1 MINKLLES
9 KPAKLVFFLM
19 NDFEETDFPGTCTQ
33 MAFFLL
39 LSFFPLLVFLIS
51 FVGRFIET
59 FEDYLFDILRTFL
72 PELSYQYVTNLLE
85 SMTQYHNNSKYFL
98 ILLSLFFA
106 TFAVRA
112 IMVGLNQTYAQQEAR
127 SHLKIWGLSFL
138 FTILLAIAVLFV
150 LVAYFISVDLGEFIL
165 TSLGLSEYQAS
176 LIQMGAIFFSWT
188 IAILLLNFIFTK
200 APSQSLRFKSG
211 FPGSI
216 FAFLGLNIAFR
227 IFTLF
232 INHSSRYSSLYGNL
246 GGLFALLVALYFI
259 SIIINL
265 GGKVN
270 LYWSFYRK
278 KELKSL
284 IWGKQ

>member
-150 LVAYFISVDLGEFIL
+150 LVAYFISVDLG
-165 TSLGLSEYQAS
+165 LSEYQAS

>member
-1 MINKLLES
+1 MITKLLES

-19 NDFEETDFPGTCTQ
+19 NDFEKTDFPGTCTQ

-72 PELSYQYVTNLLE
+72 PELSYEYVTNLLE
-85 SMTQYHNNSKYFL
+85 TMTQYNDSSKYFL
-98 ILLSLFFA
+98 IFLAFFFA

-112 IMVGLNQTYAQQEAR
+112 IMIGLNQTYDQVESR
-127 SHLKIWGLSFL
+127 SILKIWTLSFI
-138 FTILLAIAVLFV
+138 FTILLAIAILLVLI
-150 LVAYFISVDLGEFIL
+150 AYFISVDLGQFIL
-165 TSLGLSEYQAS
+165 TSLGLSAYQTN
-176 LIQMGAIFFSWT
+176 LIQIGAVIFSW
-188 IAILLLNFIFTK
+188 IVAILLLNFIFTK
-200 APSQSLRFKSG
+200 APSQSLHFKSG
-211 FPGSI
+211 LPGSI

-227 IFTLF
+227 IFTFF
-232 INHSSRYSSLYGNL
+232 INNSSRYSSLYGNL

-259 SIIINL
+259 SIVINL

-270 LYWSFYRK
+270 LYWSFYQK
-278 KELKSL
+278 KQLKNL
-284 IWGKQ
+284 IWGNQ